1 MQSLKELKKTYNTE
15 PKNIMWSYSHWIV
28 MSTCEYL
35 QWVQTILNFLVVIL
49 QIISNLLMTSAF
61 VPQVETLW
69 PI

>member
-1 MQSLKELKKTYNTE
+1 
-15 PKNIMWSYSHWIV
+15 MWSYSHRIV

-35 QWVQTILNFLVVIL
+35 HWVHLQTILNFLVVIL

>member
-35 QWVQTILNFLVVIL
+35 QWVHLQTILNFLIVIL
-49 QIISNLLMTSAF
+49 QGISNY
-61 VPQVETLW
+61 
-69 PI
+69 